1 MLGQDIWVLFRELI
15 LLRLMEVS
23 RVQIIEFIVQLP
35 LHLRRVTISGVVHMD
50 FSNPQN
56 KALRVVIR
64 SKWSELKAESFARTA
79 KCIRFIVN
87 INIVNTV

>member
-1 MLGQDIWVLFRELI
+1 MLGQDISILLRELI

-35 LHLRRVTISGVVHMD
+35 LHLRRGTISEVVHMD

-56 KALRVVIR
+56 KALRVVIW
-64 SKWSELKAESFARTA
+64 SKWSELKAESF
-79 KCIRFIVN
+79 
-87 INIVNTV
+87 